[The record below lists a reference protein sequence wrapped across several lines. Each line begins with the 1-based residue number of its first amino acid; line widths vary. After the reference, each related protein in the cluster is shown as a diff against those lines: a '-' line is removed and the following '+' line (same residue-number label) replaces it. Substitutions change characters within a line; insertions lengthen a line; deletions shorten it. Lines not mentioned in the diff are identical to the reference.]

1 MTQVIL
7 ARDIKE
13 KSMLNIQFTISLT
26 LLALLAGCEQIQYS
40 TDAKPASTIT
50 QEQQALVRESLPFDD
65 TLDFEL
71 SEKGL
76 IKRPEQLEILDDN
89 GKVVWELGNYD
100 FLTSNTYHNTINP
113 SLERQAR
120 LNMSYGLYQVTDR
133 IYQVRGYDL
142 SNISFIKG
150 DTGWIIF
157 DPLLTPA
164 TSKAA
169 FALVTQELGAFPV
182 KAVVYSHAHA
192 DHFGGVKGVVSQAQV
207 DSGAVQIVAPKDFME
222 HAIKENILA
231 GNAMTRRAS
240 YQYGSVLEKSPTG
253 QVDAAIGKGLSSGYI
268 GLIAPTKIIQE
279 DIETLII
286 DGITMVMQNTPS
298 TESPAE
304 MNTYFPQFK
313 TLWMA
318 ENVTGTLH
326 NVYTLRGA
334 EVRDALGWSKFINHV
349 IFGFAKDAEVMFASH
364 SWPRW
369 GNKYLIEVLEKQRDM
384 YGFLHDRTLNLANKG
399 VTINEIHN
407 ELNVP
412 DALSKHWYN
421 RGYHGSY
428 SHNVRGI
435 INKYLGFFD
444 MNPAN
449 LDKLSPTDSA
459 PRYLKAMGGAD
470 NVLSLAQQAFDKG
483 EYRWGAE
490 LLNNLIFAMPTNT
503 QALLLQADIFEQMGY
518 QAESAGWRNTYLSG
532 AWELRN
538 GVSNNEASTQAGPEM
553 IQAMSSEML
562 FNLLGVKLNIAK
574 ALNKALKINIIIPDR
589 QEKFALE
596 LKNSHLNNIQAQ
608 QFEDPIVTVTINRRD
623 LDQVLMKTKTFKQ
636 LIASNQ
642 ITFDGDANAFF
653 GLMQMMEDF
662 PFWFNIATP

>member
-1 MTQVIL
+1 MF
-7 ARDIKE
+7 K
-13 KSMLNIQFTISLT
+13 IQITVSLI
-26 LLALLAGCEQIQYS
+26 LLALLAGCEPNHYS
-40 TDAKPASTIT
+40 DNIKPATSKT
-50 QEQQALVRESLPFDD
+50 QEQQKLVRKSLPFNDQ
-65 TLDFEL
+65 LDFKL
-71 SEKGL
+71 IEKGL

-89 GKVVWELGNYD
+89 GHVVWELGNYD
-100 FLTSNTYHNTINP
+100 FLKNETYHSSINP

-120 LNMSYGLYQVTDR
+120 LNMSYGLYQVTER

-169 FALVTQELGAFPV
+169 FALVTQELGEFPV

-192 DHFGGVKGVVSQAQV
+192 DHFGGVKGVVSQEQV
-207 DSGAVQIVAPKDFME
+207 DSGAVQIIAPKDFME
-222 HAIKENILA
+222 HVIKENILA

-240 YQYGSVLEKSPTG
+240 YQYGSILPKSPTG
-253 QVDAAIGKGLSSGYI
+253 QVDAAIGKGLSTGFI
-268 GLIAPTKIIQE
+268 GLITPTRVIE
-279 DIETLII
+279 DDQETLTI
-286 DGITMVMQNTPS
+286 DGVTMIMQNTPS

-334 EVRDALGWSKFINHV
+334 EVRDALGWSKFINKV
-349 IFGFAKDAEVMFASH
+349 IFGFANDAEVIFASH

-369 GNKYLIEVLEKQRDM
+369 GNEYLIEVLEKQRDL

-399 VTINEIHN
+399 VTIGEIHN
-407 ELNVP
+407 ELDVP
-412 DALSKHWYN
+412 DALSKIWYN
-421 RGYHGSY
+421 RGYHGTY

-444 MNPAN
+444 MNPASLN
-449 LDKLSPTDSA
+449 KLSPTDSA
-459 PRYLKAMGGAD
+459 PKYVEAMGGAD
-470 NVLSLAQQAFDKG
+470 KVLGLAHQAFEKG

-490 LLNNLIFAMPTNT
+490 LLNNLVFAEPTNR
-503 QALLLQADIFEQMGY
+503 QALLLQADMFEQMGY
-518 QAESAGWRNTYLSG
+518 QSESAGWRNTYLAG

-538 GVSNNEASTQAGPEM
+538 GVPTKAASTQAGPDM
-553 IQAMSSEML
+553 FQAMPSEML
-562 FNLLGVKLNIAK
+562 FNLLGVKLDVTK
-574 ALNKALKINIIIPDR
+574 AQDKHLTINIIIPDR
-589 QEKFALE
+589 AEKFAVE
-596 LKNSHLNNIQAQ
+596 LKNSHLNNIQGH
-608 QFEDPIVTVTINRRD
+608 QFETPQVTVTINRHE
-623 LDQVLMKTKTFKQ
+623 LDKVLMKQITFKQ
-636 LIASNQ
+636 LITNKKIS
-642 ITFDGDANAFF
+642 FEGDANVFF

-662 PFWFNIATP
+662 PFWFNGI

>member
-1 MTQVIL
+1 
-7 ARDIKE
+7 
-13 KSMLNIQFTISLT
+13 MLTIRNT
-26 LLALLAGCEQIQYS
+26 VALALLVLSAGCNKSDYS
-40 TDAKPASTIT
+40 ATEKAATSKTL
-50 QEQQALVRESLPFDD
+50 EQQNLVRQNLPFNDD
-65 TLDFEL
+65 LDFKL
-71 SEKGL
+71 AEKGL
-76 IKRPEQLEILDDN
+76 IKRPEQLEIFDDKGN
-89 GKVVWELGNYD
+89 VVWELGNYD
-100 FLTSNTYHNTINP
+100 FLTNEAYHNTINP

-120 LNMSYGLYQVTDR
+120 LNMSYGLYQVTER

-169 FALVTQELGAFPV
+169 FALVTQELGEFPV

-192 DHFGGVKGVVSQAQV
+192 DHFGGVKGVISQEQV
-207 DSGAVQIVAPKDFME
+207 DSGAVQVIAPKDFME

-240 YQYGSVLEKSPTG
+240 YQYGSVLKKSPTG
-253 QVDAAIGKGLSSGYI
+253 QVDAAIGKGLSTGFI
-268 GLIAPTKIIQE
+268 GLIAPTRVIEK
-279 DIETLII
+279 DIETLTI
-286 DGITMVMQNTPS
+286 DGITMIMQNTPS

-334 EVRDALGWSKFINHV
+334 EVRDALGWSKFINQV
-349 IFGFAKDAEVMFASH
+349 IFGFAKDADVMFASH
-364 SWPRW
+364 TWPRW
-369 GNKYLIEVLEKQRDM
+369 GNEYLIEVLEKQRDL

-399 VTINEIHN
+399 ITINEIHN
-407 ELNVP
+407 ELAVP
-412 DALSKHWYN
+412 DTLSQHWYN

-428 SHNVRGI
+428 SHNVQGI

-449 LDKLSPTDSA
+449 LNKLSPVDSA
-459 PRYLKAMGGAD
+459 PRYVEAMGGSD
-470 NVLSLAQQAFDKG
+470 KVLSLAQQAFDKG

-490 LLNNLIFAMPTNT
+490 LLNNLIFAKPTHK

-518 QAESAGWRNTYLSG
+518 QAESAGWRNTYLAG

-538 GVSNNEASTQAGPEM
+538 GVPTSAASTQAGPDM

-562 FNLLGVKLNIAK
+562 FNLLGVKLDISK
-574 ALNKALKINIIIPDR
+574 AQNKAFKINIIIPDR
-589 QEKFALE
+589 EETFALE
-596 LKNSHLNNIQAQ
+596 LKNSHLNNIKAQ
-608 QFEDPIVTVTINRRD
+608 QFETPIVTVTVNRGN
-623 LDQVLMKTKTFKQ
+623 LDQVLMKTMTFKQ
-636 LIASNQ
+636 LIANNQ
-642 ITFDGDANAFF
+642 ITFEGDANAFF
-653 GLMQMMEDF
+653 ELMQMMEDF
-662 PFWFNIATP
+662 PFWFNVATP

>member
-13 KSMLNIQFTISLT
+13 KAMLNIQFTISLT

-40 TDAKPASTIT
+40 TDAKPASTTT

-207 DSGAVQIVAPKDFME
+207 DSGAVQIIAPKDFME

-279 DIETLII
+279 DIETLTI

-459 PRYLKAMGGAD
+459 PRYVKAMGGAD

-518 QAESAGWRNTYLSG
+518 QAESAGWRNSYLSG

-538 GVSNNEASTQAGPEM
+538 GVSKNAASTQAGPDM

-574 ALNKALKINIIIPDR
+574 ALNKAFKINIIIPDR

-636 LIASNQ
+636 LIANNQ

>member
-1 MTQVIL
+1 MF
-7 ARDIKE
+7 K
-13 KSMLNIQFTISLT
+13 IQSTVSLT
-26 LLALLAGCEQIQYS
+26 LLLFLAGCGKNHYS
-40 TDAKPASTIT
+40 AIPKPATNST
-50 QEQQALVRESLPFDD
+50 QEQQTLVTKSLPFNDV
-65 TLDFEL
+65 LDFEL
-71 SEKGL
+71 AEKGL
-76 IKRPEQLEILDDN
+76 IKRPERLEILDDN
-89 GKVVWELGNYD
+89 GNVVWELGNYD
-100 FLTSNTYHNTINP
+100 FLTSENYHGTINP

-120 LNMSYGLYQVTDR
+120 LNMSYGLYEVTER

-150 DTGWIIF
+150 DSGWIIF

-164 TSKAA
+164 TAKAA
-169 FALVTQELGAFPV
+169 FELVTQELGEFPV

-192 DHFGGVKGVVSQAQV
+192 DHFGGVKGVVSQEQV
-207 DSGAVQIVAPKDFME
+207 NSGEVQVIAPKDFME

-240 YQYGSVLEKSPTG
+240 YQYGTVLDKSPMG
-253 QVDAAIGKGLSSGYI
+253 QVDAAIGKGLSTGFI
-268 GLIAPTKIIQE
+268 GLIAPTRVIEE
-279 DIETLII
+279 DQETLTI
-286 DGITMVMQNTPS
+286 DGVTMIMQNTPS

-334 EVRDALGWSKFINHV
+334 EVRDALGWSKFINQV
-349 IFGFAKDAEVMFASH
+349 IFGFAKDADVMFASH

-369 GNKYLIEVLEKQRDM
+369 GNEYLIEILEKQRDM
-384 YGFLHDRTLNLANKG
+384 YGFLHDQTLNLANKG

-407 ELNVP
+407 ELEVP

-449 LDKLSPTDSA
+449 LNKLSPADSA
-459 PRYLKAMGGAD
+459 PRYVEAIGGAE
-470 NVLSLAQQAFDKG
+470 NVLTLAQQAFEKG
-483 EYRWGAE
+483 EYRWAAE
-490 LLNNLIFAMPTNT
+490 LLNNLIFAQPTNR

-518 QAESAGWRNTYLSG
+518 QAESAGWRNTYLAG

-538 GVSNNEASTQAGPEM
+538 GLPNQAASTQAGPDM

-562 FNLLGVKLNIAK
+562 FDLLGVKLDI
-574 ALNKALKINIIIPDR
+574 NKAKNRHFKINIIIPDR

-608 QFEDPIVTVTINRRD
+608 QFEDPNVTVTVKRKY
-623 LDQVLMKTKTFKQ
+623 LDQVLMKTMTFKQ
-636 LIASNQ
+636 LIANNQ
-642 ITFDGDANAFF
+642 IAFDGDANVFF

-662 PFWFNIATP
+662 PFWFNVTTP

>member
-1 MTQVIL
+1 
-7 ARDIKE
+7 
-13 KSMLNIQFTISLT
+13 
-26 LLALLAGCEQIQYS
+26 
-40 TDAKPASTIT
+40 
-50 QEQQALVRESLPFDD
+50 
-65 TLDFEL
+65 
-71 SEKGL
+71 
-76 IKRPEQLEILDDN
+76 
-89 GKVVWELGNYD
+89 
-100 FLTSNTYHNTINP
+100 
-113 SLERQAR
+113 
-120 LNMSYGLYQVTDR
+120 
-133 IYQVRGYDL
+133 
-142 SNISFIKG
+142 
-150 DTGWIIF
+150 
-157 DPLLTPA
+157 
-164 TSKAA
+164 
-169 FALVTQELGAFPV
+169 
-182 KAVVYSHAHA
+182 
-192 DHFGGVKGVVSQAQV
+192 
-207 DSGAVQIVAPKDFME
+207 
-222 HAIKENILA
+222 
-231 GNAMTRRAS
+231 
-240 YQYGSVLEKSPTG
+240 
-253 QVDAAIGKGLSSGYI
+253 LSSGYI
-268 GLIAPTKIIQE
+268 GLIAPTKVIQE
-279 DIETLII
+279 DIETLTI
-286 DGITMVMQNTPS
+286 DGITMIMQNTPS

-334 EVRDALGWSKFINHV
+334 EVRDALGWSKFINQV
-349 IFGFAKDAEVMFASH
+349 IFGFAKDADVMFASH

-369 GNKYLIEVLEKQRDM
+369 GHKYLIEVLEKQRDM

-407 ELNVP
+407 ELEVP

-459 PRYLKAMGGAD
+459 PRYVEAMGGED
-470 NVLSLAQQAFDKG
+470 KVISLAQQAFDKG

-490 LLNNLIFAMPTNT
+490 LLNNLIFAQPTNR

-518 QAESAGWRNTYLSG
+518 QAQSAGWRNTYLAG

-538 GVSNNEASTQAGPEM
+538 GVSKNAASTQAGPDM
-553 IQAMSSEML
+553 IQAMYSEML
-562 FNLLGVKLNIAK
+562 FNLLGVKLDVSKAK
-574 ALNKALKINIIIPDR
+574 DKSFKINIIIPDR

-608 QFEDPIVTVTINRRD
+608 QFEEPNVTVTVNRKE
-623 LDQVLMKTKTFKQ
+623 LDQVLMKSMTFKQ
-636 LIASNQ
+636 LIANNQ
-642 ITFDGDANAFF
+642 IGFSGNANTFFE
-653 GLMQMMEDF
+653 LMQMVEDF

>member
-1 MTQVIL
+1 M
-7 ARDIKE
+7 
-13 KSMLNIQFTISLT
+13 FTINHTVSLT
-26 LLALLAGCEQIQYS
+26 LLVLLAGCNNINHTSNYS
-40 TDAKPASTIT
+40 ATEKVATSKTLEH
-50 QEQQALVRESLPFDD
+50 QNLVRQSLPFNDD
-65 TLDFEL
+65 LDFEL
-71 SEKGL
+71 AEKGL

-89 GKVVWELGNYD
+89 GNVVWELGNYE
-100 FLTSNTYHNTINP
+100 FLTNQTYHSTINP

-120 LNMSYGLYQVTDR
+120 LNMSYGLYQVTER

-169 FALVTQELGAFPV
+169 FELVTQELGEFPV

-192 DHFGGVKGVVSQAQV
+192 DHFGGVKGVVSQEQV
-207 DSGAVQIVAPKDFME
+207 DSGAVQIIAPKDFME

-268 GLIAPTKIIQE
+268 GLIAPTKVIYE
-279 DIETLII
+279 DIETLTI
-286 DGITMVMQNTPS
+286 DGITMIMQNTPS

-334 EVRDALGWSKFINHV
+334 EVRDALGWSKFINQV
-349 IFGFAKDAEVMFASH
+349 IFGFAKDADVMFASH

-407 ELNVP
+407 ELEVP

-459 PRYLKAMGGAD
+459 PRYVEAMGGED
-470 NVLSLAQQAFDKG
+470 KVINLAKQAFDRG

-490 LLNNLIFAMPTNT
+490 LLNNLIFSQPTNR

-518 QAESAGWRNTYLSG
+518 QAESAGWRNTYLAG
-532 AWELRN
+532 AYELRN
-538 GVSNNEASTQAGPEM
+538 GVSKNAASTQAGPDM

-562 FNLLGVKLNIAK
+562 FNLLGVKLDVSKAK
-574 ALNKALKINIIIPDR
+574 DKSFKINIIIPDR
-589 QEKFALE
+589 QERFALE

-608 QFEDPIVTVTINRRD
+608 QFEEPNVTVTVNRKE
-623 LDQVLMKTKTFKQ
+623 LDQVLMKSVTFKQ
-636 LIASNQ
+636 LISNNQ
-642 ITFDGDANAFF
+642 ISFSGNANTFFE
-653 GLMQMMEDF
+653 LMQMMEDF